1 MYVQVTS
8 LKIMTAE
15 NFQLYW
21 KEQIYNDSIKY
32 RINILILLWFFI
44 FNFNFG
50 SVNDGLTAILNYS
63 YNSNMIRIKLK
74 AFEIQS
80 QQTMIFYNIKNCNP
94 MKIDGHRLP
103 SLFEMYLTL
112 RTKCKMT
119 SIFGERKRGSLPL
132 PLFLS

>member
-44 FNFNFG
+44 FNFSFG
-50 SVNDGLTAILNYS
+50 SVNDEFTAILNYS
-63 YNSNMIRIKLK
+63 YNSNIR
-74 AFEIQS
+74 
-80 QQTMIFYNIKNCNP
+80 N
-94 MKIDGHRLP
+94 
-103 SLFEMYLTL
+103 
-112 RTKCKMT
+112 
-119 SIFGERKRGSLPL
+119 
-132 PLFLS
+132 